1 MRFQF
6 RSIKSWSVGAKLTL
20 TIFFLVSLMLVSF
33 ITLINFNL
41 SKQVERQVSADL
53 IARTNLIA
61 EMIDSFDRDQK
72 AQIGVFSRIFK
83 SNFADDF
90 SVDEATTVDIN
101 GTPAATMSTSGNVLN
116 MNFKTPDLF
125 TAQTGGVATIFVRQK
140 DDFVRISTSLKKE
153 NGERAIGT
161 SLDKNGAAYK
171 NVIEGKSYVGN
182 AVLFG
187 RQFVTQYDPVKS
199 SDGKVIGILFVGSD
213 FTESAKRIKEQIRP
227 LKIGETGYF
236 YAINSKEGS
245 DYGLLTLHPSKEG
258 QNVLASK
265 DADGREFIKEM
276 LEKKEGIIHYP
287 WINKELG
294 ETEVREK
301 MVAYRTNKNWNW
313 LIAGGVYTDEFTRES
328 TSFMNMISG
337 LTIVVLLI
345 MGGVLYYTMRR
356 RLSHPLQEVNA
367 AAMRLASGD
376 LTVSL
381 NVTRVDEIGQL
392 MQSINEIGRGLTSV
406 VHQVR
411 GNTASIA
418 QSSKE
423 IASGNADLSA
433 RTESQASSLEETA
446 ASMHELT
453 GTVQKNS
460 ESAENA
466 NNLVVATS
474 EIAAKGGAVVTQVID
489 TMDSIQTS
497 SRKIVDIIS
506 VIDGI
511 AFQTNILALNAAVEA
526 ARAGEQGRG
535 FAVVATEVRNLA
547 QRSASA
553 AKEIKILIDDSVE
566 KVDAGHRLVIETGR
580 TMTEVVDAVDR
591 VATII
596 AEISDSSRE
605 QSSGIAQI
613 NQAVAQMDEMTQQ
626 NAALVEQAAA
636 GAKDMEEQAQT
647 LVHAVRVFKVMP
659 ALN

>member
-6 RSIKSWSVGAKLTL
+6 RSVQSWSVGAKLTL
-20 TIFFLVSLMLVSF
+20 VIFLLITLMFISF
-33 ITLINFNL
+33 ITLIDFNL
-41 SKQVERQVSADL
+41 SRQVEQQVAADL
-53 IARTNLIA
+53 TARTNLIA

-72 AQIGVFSRIFK
+72 VQVSAFSKVFK
-83 SNFADDF
+83 SNFNGDF
-90 SVDEATTVDIN
+90 AVDEATTVDVN
-101 GTPAATMSTSGNVLN
+101 GTATASMTSNGTVLN
-116 MNFKTPDLF
+116 MDFKASDLF

-140 DDFVRISTSLKKE
+140 NDFVRISTSLKKE

-171 NVIEGKSYVGN
+171 SIMEGNSYVGN

-187 RQFVTQYDPVKS
+187 RQYVTQYDPVKS
-199 SDGKVIGILFVGSD
+199 TDGKVIGILFVGSD
-213 FTESAKRIKEQIRP
+213 FTESAKRIKDQIRP
-227 LKIGETGYF
+227 LKIGDTGYF

-245 DYGLLTLHPSKEG
+245 DYGLLMLHPDKEG

-265 DADGREFIKEM
+265 DADGHEFIKEM
-276 LEKKEGIIHYP
+276 LEKKEGITHYP

-294 ETEVREK
+294 ETAIRKK
-301 MVAYRTNKNWNW
+301 MVAYKANKNWNW
-313 LIAGGVYTDEFTRES
+313 LIAGDVYIDEFTRES
-328 TSFMNMISG
+328 KNFMHMISA
-337 LTIVVLLI
+337 LAIVVLLT
-345 MGGVLYYTMRR
+345 MGAALYYTMRR
-356 RLSHPLQEVNA
+356 RLSHPLHEVSA
-367 AAMRLASGD
+367 AAMRLAGGD

-392 MQSINEIGRGLTSV
+392 MQAINQIGQGLTTV

-411 GNTASIA
+411 NNTALIA
-418 QSSKE
+418 QSSRE

-453 GTVQKNS
+453 GTVKQNS

-474 EIAAKGGAVVTQVID
+474 KIAARGGAVVTQVMD
-489 TMDSIQTS
+489 TMGSIQTS

-535 FAVVATEVRNLA
+535 FAVVASEVRNLA

-553 AKEIKILIDDSVE
+553 AKEIKTLIDDSVE
-566 KVDAGHRLVIETGR
+566 KVDAGHRLVVETGE

-591 VATII
+591 VASII
-596 AEISDSSRE
+596 AEISNASRE
-605 QSSGIAQI
+605 QSTGLAQI

-647 LVHAVRVFKVMP
+647 LVQAVSVFKVMP
-659 ALN
+659 ALE

>member
-1 MRFQF
+1 MF
-6 RSIKSWSVGAKLTL
+6 I
-20 TIFFLVSLMLVSF
+20 SF
-33 ITLINFNL
+33 ITLINVNL

-61 EMIDSFDRDQK
+61 EMIDGFDRDQRDHVS
-72 AQIGVFSRIFK
+72 VFAKIFK

-90 SVDEATTVDIN
+90 SVDEAATVDVN
-101 GTPAATMSTSGNVLN
+101 GSPVASMSTNGSVLN
-116 MNFKTPDLF
+116 MNFKYPDLF

-140 DDFVRISTSLKKE
+140 EDFIRIATSLKKE

-171 NVIEGKSYVGN
+171 NIMEGKSYVGN

-187 RQFVTQYDPVKS
+187 RQFITQYDPVKS
-199 SDGKVIGILFVGSD
+199 KDGKVIGILFVGSD

-227 LKIGETGYF
+227 LKIGDTGYF
-236 YAINSKEGS
+236 YAINAKEGN

-328 TSFMNMISG
+328 TSFMNLISG
-337 LTIVVLLI
+337 LAIVVLLLL
-345 MGGVLYYTMRR
+345 GGALYYTMRR
-356 RLSHPLQEVNA
+356 RLSYPLQEVSA
-367 AAMRLASGD
+367 AAKQLASGD

-381 NVTRVDEIGQL
+381 KVSRVDEIGQL
-392 MQSINEIGRGLTSV
+392 MQAINQIGQGLTTV

-411 GNTASIA
+411 SDTALIA

-423 IASGNADLSA
+423 IATGNADLSA

-453 GTVQKNS
+453 GTVQQNS
-460 ESAENA
+460 ESAESA
-466 NNLVVATS
+466 NSLVVSTS
-474 EIAAKGGAVVTQVID
+474 EIAAKGGAVVTQVMT
-489 TMDSIQTS
+489 TMGSIQTS

-535 FAVVATEVRNLA
+535 FAVVASEVRNLA

-553 AKEIKILIDDSVE
+553 AKEIKLLIDDSVE
-566 KVDAGHRLVIETGR
+566 KVDAGNRLVVETGK
-580 TMTEVVDAVDR
+580 TMTEVVDAVNR
-591 VATII
+591 VASII
-596 AEISDSSRE
+596 GEISAASRE

-613 NQAVAQMDEMTQQ
+613 NQAIAQMDEMTQQ

-636 GAKDMEEQAQT
+636 GAKDMEEQAKS
-647 LVHAVRVFKVMP
+647 LVQVVSKFKVVP